1 MYDEL
6 KQILGKGKR
15 MVFFGGAGVSTES
28 GIPDFRSES
37 GLYNAQNR
45 YGVPPEYLLS
55 EECFRRDPEMFF
67 SYYKENLV
75 AKNARP
81 NKAHLALAML
91 EEQGKLAA
99 VITQNVDGLHQMAG
113 SKNVLELHGSVHD
126 NRCLACGRGYDL
138 DSFLDVRLWKSG
150 IPGCPVCGG
159 RIKPRVVLY
168 GEALDEECIR
178 LSVEAIAGADVLIIG
193 GTSLAVWPAA
203 GFIRYFKGEKLVLI
217 NRSETGM
224 DQQADLV
231 IRQPIGEVLGECLMI
246 RKK

>member
-37 GLYNAQNR
+37 GLYNVQNR

-99 VITQNVDGLHQMAG
+99 VISSSRSRRITRSARGSWEKRTACRPRGGSCWGWGLPLPA
-113 SKNVLELHGSVHD
+113 SSPASSCPTCTTD
-126 NRCLACGRGYDL
+126 CG
-138 DSFLDVRLWKSG
+138 
-150 IPGCPVCGG
+150 
-159 RIKPRVVLY
+159 
-168 GEALDEECIR
+168 
-178 LSVEAIAGADVLIIG
+178 
-193 GTSLAVWPAA
+193 
-203 GFIRYFKGEKLVLI
+203 
-217 NRSETGM
+217 
-224 DQQADLV
+224 
-231 IRQPIGEVLGECLMI
+231 
-246 RKK
+246 